1 MLFRSLSKCNSCNV
15 SRRRYARGLTTRNAT
30 PLRSGVATTLFP
42 LSTFTFHLSLFTFH
56 CPTHRPRKRSNAQW
70 PRPNRF
76 EDEGDRAQGR
86 IRATYPLV
94 FRVNPKSLGVP
105 GLIPVIRAY
114 GKSKHSQ
121 DTDSGPGGSG
131 ETICRKRIFASSQAI
146 DPG

>member
-1 MLFRSLSKCNSCNV
+1 MFCPSPLFCYGDTMVHRTAAPRDVPGSRLLPILRAATLQSGSPPKGIGEIRLINV
-15 SRRRYARGLTTRNAT
+15 PS
-30 PLRSGVATTLFP
+30 PPEDESGAMP
-42 LSTFTFHLSLFTFH
+42 ES
-56 CPTHRPRKRSNAQW
+56 PRKRGSA
-70 PRPNRF
+70 P
-76 EDEGDRAQGR
+76 GDRAQGR

-94 FRVNPKSLGVP
+94 FRVNPKSLGGP

-121 DTDSGPGGSG
+121 DTDRGPGGSG

>member
-1 MLFRSLSKCNSCNV
+1 M
-15 SRRRYARGLTTRNAT
+15 
-30 PLRSGVATTLFP
+30 PP
-42 LSTFTFHLSLFTFH
+42 
-56 CPTHRPRKRSNAQW
+56 
-70 PRPNRF
+70 
-76 EDEGDRAQGR
+76 EDEDESGPDRIGLASEVALQGSRAQGR

-94 FRVNPKSLGVP
+94 FRVNPKSLGGP

-121 DTDSGPGGSG
+121 DTDRGPGGNG